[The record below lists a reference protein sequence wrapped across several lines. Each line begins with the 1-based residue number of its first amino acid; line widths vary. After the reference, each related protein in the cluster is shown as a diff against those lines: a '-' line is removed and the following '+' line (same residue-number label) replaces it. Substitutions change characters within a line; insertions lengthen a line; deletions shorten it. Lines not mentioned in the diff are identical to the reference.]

1 MSSDTEHTEQ
11 LKLSSFAG
19 ENTSGAAIL
28 GKSLAVSYNVKHTY
42 LPHDSATT
50 YIRDMK
56 TYVYTNTLYMN
67 ISSVSTHNHIHTQT
81 RMTNQKE
88 KIKLEK

>member
-1 MSSDTEHTEQ
+1 MQSI
-11 LKLSSFAG
+11 
-19 ENTSGAAIL
+19 ENNWNSPALLVRTQSGAAIL
-28 GKSLAVSYNVKHTY
+28 GKSLAVSYNVEHTY

-56 TYVYTNTLYMN
+56 TYVYTNTWYMN

-81 RMTNQKE
+81 RKTNEKE

>member
-1 MSSDTEHTEQ
+1 MIQSI
-11 LKLSSFAG
+11 
-19 ENTSGAAIL
+19 ENNWNSPASLVRTQSGAAIL
-28 GKSLAVSYNVKHTY
+28 GKSLAVSYNVEHTY

-56 TYVYTNTLYMN
+56 TYVYTNTWYMN

-81 RMTNQKE
+81 RKTNEKE